1 LNNEPLLALRRVS
14 GVLGSFV
21 CGPQGQLLLLDM
33 PAEIELEALERTS
46 ARLMN
51 LLQTATE
58 TLPLCSSLR
67 LRFDGAELVALRLR
81 SGLLCVLADDALD
94 RELLTVATQTLSR
107 RLSAAGS

>member
-1 LNNEPLLALRRVS
+1 MNNEPLLALRRVN

-33 PAEIELEALERTS
+33 PPEIALEALERTS

-58 TLPLCSSLR
+58 TLPSCSSLR
-67 LRFDGAELVALRLR
+67 LRFEGAELVATRLR
-81 SGLLCVLADDALD
+81 GGLLCVLAGDELD
-94 RELLTVATQTLSR
+94 RELLSATTQTLSR
-107 RLSAAGS
+107 RLSAAGG